1 MGEHSGGRP
10 GRVVAT
16 LLLALVVATTACES
30 LTLRREPENVR
41 VQIDSPDVDEV
52 TLVTSRWF
60 LRVPDPEC
68 PQACVALVEL
78 VEADTSIVS
87 LPYSQRYPLD
97 FRLQFFTETFTVD
110 SVAANVS
117 MVIHVD
123 DREWYNDSR
132 TLQPNGG
139 EDGSRETLRFV
150 YEYNTLGIN

>member
-1 MGEHSGGRP
+1 MGEHSRSKP
-10 GRVVAT
+10 GRVVTVFLLT
-16 LLLALVVATTACES
+16 LIVGTSACES

-41 VQIDSPDVDEV
+41 VQIDSPDVDEI
-52 TLVTSRWF
+52 TIVTSRWF

-68 PQACVALVEL
+68 PQCVALVQL
-78 VEADTSIVS
+78 VEADTSIAP

-97 FRLQFFTETFTVD
+97 FRLQFFTEIFTVD

-123 DREWYNDSR
+123 DREWYNDGR
-132 TLQPNGG
+132 TLQPDGG
-139 EDGSRETLRFV
+139 EDGNRETLRFV